1 MGIFDKFRQ
10 SSLSHL
16 AGIHFT
22 GNGNMVKEDFVF
34 EREVFGI
41 GEFSES

>member
-1 MGIFDKFRQ
+1 MGIFYKFRQ
-10 SSLSHL
+10 SSLSPL
-16 AGIHFT
+16 EVIFFT

-41 GEFSES
+41 GEFPKS